1 MNAPAVVHQ
10 NAKSPCVY
18 IRPAHGVASS
28 QAQACLSFL
37 PTNTVENQECRQ
49 APASTYDYVTRERL
63 DSLGFPPLSFPSL
76 LGSEIGNQSATA
88 SKAVS
93 CTSSE
98 ASPTTT
104 NISSLSENTSYSKSI
119 SRHGSSEVYCFD
131 NLMPDLLL
139 GFDKHV
145 AAEDTTASF
154 EARPIPED
162 SHFFAGAGCI
172 GESPCITSKSFD
184 DLHRHLG
191 IGLSSDKV
199 SHLDLNHYQGSNDY
213 FIFPTAN
220 AVLNQSRLQP
230 AVGAFVH
237 VPDFAQCQPP
247 KNGVHQ
253 HPSRPTTLSFCSSDL
268 SSSD

>member
-18 IRPAHGVASS
+18 IRPAPGVASG
-28 QAQACLSFL
+28 QAHTCSSFL
-37 PTNTVENQECRQ
+37 PNNSVKNQACRQ
-49 APASTYDYVTRERL
+49 APVSSYDYIPGERL

-76 LGSEIGNQSATA
+76 LGSGIGNQSTTA
-88 SKAVS
+88 PKAVS
-93 CTSSE
+93 STSSE

-104 NISSLSENTSYSKSI
+104 NISSLNENTSYSNSV
-119 SRHGSSEVYCFD
+119 SRHGGSDYCCD
-131 NLMPDLLL
+131 DLMPDLLL
-139 GFDKHV
+139 GFNKHV

-154 EARPIPED
+154 EARAIED

-199 SHLDLNHYQGSNDY
+199 SHLDLNHYQGSNDN

-220 AVLNQSRLQP
+220 VVLKQGRLQP
-230 AVGAFVH
+230 AVGAFVY

-253 HPSRPTTLSFCSSDL
+253 HPSRRTTFSFCSSDL

>member
-1 MNAPAVVHQ
+1 M
-10 NAKSPCVY
+10 
-18 IRPAHGVASS
+18 
-28 QAQACLSFL
+28 
-37 PTNTVENQECRQ
+37 
-49 APASTYDYVTRERL
+49 
-63 DSLGFPPLSFPSL
+63 
-76 LGSEIGNQSATA
+76 LGSGIGNRSTTA
-88 SKAVS
+88 PKVVS
-93 CTSSE
+93 STSSE
-98 ASPTTT
+98 ASPTTM
-104 NISSLSENTSYSKSI
+104 NISSLNENTFYSNSV
-119 SRHGSSEVYCFD
+119 SRHGGSESYCCD
-131 NLMPDLLL
+131 NFIPDLLL
-139 GFDKHV
+139 GFDNHE
-145 AAEDTTASF
+145 AAEDATASF

-199 SHLDLNHYQGSNDY
+199 SHLGLNHYQGSNDN
-213 FIFPTAN
+213 FILPTAN

-230 AVGAFVH
+230 AGGAFVH